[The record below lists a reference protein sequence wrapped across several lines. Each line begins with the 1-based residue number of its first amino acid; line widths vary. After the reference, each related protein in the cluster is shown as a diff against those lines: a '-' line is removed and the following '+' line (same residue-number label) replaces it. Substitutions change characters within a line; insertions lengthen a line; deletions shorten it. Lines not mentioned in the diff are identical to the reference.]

1 MVREPVLRPLED
13 PTAEYRATIRDM
25 SDAVRQRITRK
36 LTVLTWLFGTRWGCH
51 CSRWSSSFA
60 CGDPRDRV
68 LREAIATWS
77 PDRAA
82 ARPPLGQQLS
92 N

>member
-36 LTVLTWLFGTRWGCH
+36 LTVLTWLLGITMGVSLLTLVLVF
-51 CSRWSSSFA
+51 
-60 CGDPRDRV
+60 RV
-68 LREAIATWS
+68 R
-77 PDRAA
+77 
-82 ARPPLGQQLS
+82 
-92 N
+92 